1 MKKVLGMGNALLDI
15 MTNLKNDDLL
25 QHFNLPRG
33 SMQLVDKELSDK
45 IIKHTQTLDKKLTVG
60 GSAANT
66 IYGLANLGVETGFIG
81 KVGNDEYG
89 KIFHH
94 DLNKNNIESHL
105 FESKLATGRAI
116 GLISPDSERT
126 FATYLGAA
134 VELSAE
140 DLSSQLFT
148 PYKIIHI
155 EGYMVQNH
163 DLLKRAVEL
172 AKENNLMVSLDL
184 ASYNVV
190 TDHLDFIKMIVKEY
204 VDIIFANE
212 EEVKSFTGLGPEEG
226 LDNLAQLCE
235 IAVVKIGKKGS
246 LTQRGQKKVN
256 VGVIDV
262 KSLDTTGAGDLYA
275 SGFLFGLINDMSLE
289 HCGHLG
295 AILSGKIIEV
305 IGATMDNTKWE
316 EIRAMIKRYTIYE

>member
-1 MKKVLGMGNALLDI
+1 MGNALLDI
-15 MTNLKNDDLL
+15 MTRLKSDELL
-25 QHFNLPRG
+25 SQFNLPRG
-33 SMQLVDKELSDK
+33 SMQLVDRELSDK

-66 IYGLANLGVETGFIG
+66 VYGLAKLGIDTGFIG

-89 KIFHH
+89 KIFYN
-94 DLNKNNIESHL
+94 DLNKNNIKSHL

-134 VELSAE
+134 VELSAA
-140 DLSSQLFT
+140 DLSSRLFA
-148 PYKIIHI
+148 PYNIIHI

-163 DLLKRAVEL
+163 VLLKRAVEL
-172 AKENNLMVSLDL
+172 AKENSLLVSLDL

-190 TDHLDFIKMIVKEY
+190 TDHLDFIQMIVKEY
-204 VDIIFANE
+204 VDVIFANE
-212 EEVKSFTGLGPEEG
+212 EEVKSFTGFEPEEG
-226 LDNLAQLCE
+226 LDALAQFCE
-235 IAVVKIGKKGS
+235 IAVVKIGKRGS
-246 LTQRGQKKVN
+246 LIQKGEEKASI
-256 VGVIDV
+256 GVIDV
-262 KSLDTTGAGDLYA
+262 NPLDTTGAGDLYA
-275 SGFLFGLINDMSLE
+275 AGFLYGLINDLSLE

-305 IGATMDNTKWE
+305 IGATLDDTKWE
-316 EIRAMIKRYTIYE
+316 EIRAMIRRYTISE

>member
-1 MKKVLGMGNALLDI
+1 MGNALLDI
-15 MTNLKNDDLL
+15 MTRLENDDVL
-25 QHFNLPRG
+25 QHFNLPKG

-45 IIKHTQTLDKKLTVG
+45 ILKYTQNLDKRLTGG

-89 KIFHH
+89 KIFHNE
-94 DLNKNNIESHL
+94 LSKNNIKSHL
-105 FESKLATGRAI
+105 FENKLATGRAI
-116 GLISPDSERT
+116 ALITPDSERT

-140 DLSSQLFT
+140 DLSSQLFE

-212 EEVKSFTGLGPEEG
+212 EEVKSFTGLEPEEG

-235 IAVVKIGKKGS
+235 IAVVKIGKRGS
-246 LTQRGQKKVN
+246 LTQRGQEKVN

-275 SGFLFGLINDMSLE
+275 SGFLFGLVNDMSLE

-305 IGATMDNTKWE
+305 IGATLDDAKWE
-316 EIRAMIKRYTIYE
+316 EVRAMIKALS